1 MSATLDTSGLD
12 GLSVPLTAL
21 TTRLILSKSVERR
34 LTLYLVYNALVMQP
48 LNHLHK
54 AIAHPALKLR
64 ACNANQVL
72 ILSCYSLA

>member
-1 MSATLDTSGLD
+1 
-12 GLSVPLTAL
+12 
-21 TTRLILSKSVERR
+21 
-34 LTLYLVYNALVMQP
+34 MQP

-72 ILSCYSLA
+72 ILSCYGLAWRYPLSLPAFGLAWVLRNITTCKAILPYKQLLLHSMNNCV